1 MLFDWFTFI
10 AQIVNFL
17 ILVYL
22 LWRFLYKPITQTM
35 DKRQK
40 QIESNWQEAQQQRE
54 EAKAEADSYRRQRQE
69 WEEQQAEA
77 MARAKEAAEEQ
88 RKMLIRQARQEVN
101 QIEAE
106 WRASLRRQQSDFLA
120 QLRQQVG
127 EQTYNLVR
135 RTLRDVVDVE
145 IEQQAIAIFLE
156 RLRNLPQPKRDE
168 ITYSLE
174 RSRSPILIRSS
185 FELSQQQQEKLLDTI
200 QQQFAMPA
208 PQATGGQSL
217 RAVIEKELAVVEGIE
232 EENEETAE
240 VPAHQI
246 PVQFV
251 TSARLICGISL
262 LIAGQEIGWNFQGYL
277 SDVEARFSRR
287 LKAEIEK
294 KWEPE
299 DEQQRQMERT
309 KREQLRQQLVQ
320 QTYAVAHRAL
330 QDLADADLEER
341 AIAVFLKRLQELD
354 ESECQEIAR
363 ALAES
368 QKAIAIHSSFEIP
381 QDKREQIAHQLQQ
394 KQLLDDRELKF
405 STSPDLI
412 CGIEMQLANRSIIW
426 SLENYMQSLEKHLAV
441 AVKEEKE

>member
-1 MLFDWFTFI
+1 MLFDWFTFT

-17 ILVYL
+17 ILIYL

-35 DKRQK
+35 DQRQ
-40 QIESNWQEAQQQRE
+40 QQLETRWQEAQKQRE

-69 WEEQQAEA
+69 WEEQRAEA
-77 MARAKEAAEEQ
+77 MARAREEAEAQ

-106 WRASLRRQQSDFLA
+106 WRASLRRQQSDFLE

-127 EQTYNLVR
+127 EQTYDLAR

-145 IEQQAIAIFLE
+145 IEQRAIAIFIE

-168 ITYSLE
+168 ITYSQE

-185 FELSQQQQEKLLDTI
+185 FELSQQQQEKLLNTL
-200 QQQFAMPA
+200 QQQFA
-208 PQATGGQSL
+208 
-217 RAVIEKELAVVEGIE
+217 IEKELAVVEGLE

-240 VPAHQI
+240 VPTHQI

-277 SDVEARFSRR
+277 SDIEARFSRR
-287 LKAEIEK
+287 LKEEIEK

-299 DEQQRQMERT
+299 DERQRQMERT
-309 KREQLRQQLVQ
+309 KREQLQQQLVQ
-320 QTYAVAHRAL
+320 QTYAVARRAL
-330 QDLADADLEER
+330 QDLADAELEAR
-341 AIAVFLKRLQELD
+341 AISVFLKRLQVLD

-363 ALAES
+363 VLAES
-368 QKAIAIHSSFEIP
+368 QKAITIHSSFEIP

-394 KQLLDDRELKF
+394 KQLLDDRELQF

-441 AVKEEKE
+441 AVKEEEE

>member
-10 AQIVNFL
+10 AQVVNFL
-17 ILVYL
+17 ILIYL

-40 QIESNWQEAQQQRE
+40 QLETRWQEAQQQRE

-69 WEEQQAEA
+69 WEEQRAEA
-77 MARAKEAAEEQ
+77 MAQAREEAEAQ
-88 RKMLIRQARQEVN
+88 RKRLIRQARQEVN

-106 WRASLRRQQSDFLA
+106 WRASLRRQQNSFLE

-127 EQTYNLVR
+127 EQTYDLAR

-156 RLRNLPQPKRDE
+156 RLRNLPQPKRE
-168 ITYSLE
+168 GITYSLE

-185 FELSQQQQEKLLDTI
+185 FELSQPQREKLLDTL
-200 QQQFAMPA
+200 QQQFA
-208 PQATGGQSL
+208 L
-217 RAVIEKELAVVEGIE
+217 EKELAVVEGLE

-240 VPAHQI
+240 VPTHQI

-277 SDVEARFSRR
+277 SDVEARFSGR
-287 LKAEIEK
+287 LKEEIEK

-299 DEQQRQMERT
+299 DERQRQMEQE
-309 KREQLRQQLVQ
+309 KREKLQQQLAQ
-320 QTYAVAHRAL
+320 QTYAVARRAL
-330 QDLADADLEER
+330 QDLADAELEER
-341 AIAVFLKRLQELD
+341 AISVFLKRLQALD
-354 ESECQEIAR
+354 ESERQEIAR

-368 QKAIAIHSSFEIP
+368 EKAIAIHSSFEIP

-394 KQLLDDRELKF
+394 KQLLDDRELQF

-426 SLENYMQSLEKHLAV
+426 SLENYMQSLEKHLAI
-441 AVKEEKE
+441 ATNEEEE